1 LKEVDILILPKI
13 LEEKKISKDDFTYI
27 FIDIPLEMIAER
39 MKDRG
44 DDINGEDYKNRIESA
59 KKEKLIISLADY
71 VID

>member
-1 LKEVDILILPKI
+1 MKEVDILILPKI